1 MSFIFT
7 YLHFLSFIVLVSL
20 LVSEFFL
27 LRQKINDASL
37 GLLKKIDVAYGIVA
51 GAVLAT
57 GISRVYLEKG
67 LEYYMDSHIFW
78 TKIAL
83 FIVMAVISIYPTVC
97 FIKAKTDTDISVAQ
111 YAQIKK
117 AILAQMLLVPA
128 ILFLA
133 IWMARGIY

>member
-7 YLHFLSFIVLVSL
+7 YLHFLSFIALISL

-27 LRQKINDASL
+27 LRQKISEASL
-37 GLLKKIDVAYGIVA
+37 ELLKKIDVAYGIVA

-57 GISRVYLEKG
+57 GIARVYLEKG

-97 FIKAKTDTDISVAQ
+97 FIKAKTEADVSVLQ

-117 AILAQMLLVPA
+117 AVLAQMLLVPA

>member
-7 YLHFLSFIVLVSL
+7 YLHFLSFILLVSL
-20 LVSEFFL
+20 LASEFFL
-27 LRQKINDASL
+27 LRQKITEAGL
-37 GLLKKIDVAYGIVA
+37 GLLKKIDIAYGIIA

-57 GISRVYLEKG
+57 GIARVYLEKG

-97 FIKAKTDTDISVAQ
+97 FIKAKTEADVSVLQ

-117 AILAQMLLVPA
+117 AILAQILLVPA

>member
-1 MSFIFT
+1 
-7 YLHFLSFIVLVSL
+7 
-20 LVSEFFL
+20 
-27 LRQKINDASL
+27 
-37 GLLKKIDVAYGIVA
+37 
-51 GAVLAT
+51 
-57 GISRVYLEKG
+57 
-67 LEYYMDSHIFW
+67 MDSHIFW